1 MGWVHKIYL
10 MVDGNW
16 TELLRGMRLFSSLT
30 EDELAEVGARTAVR
44 EFKKNAVVLHE
55 EDTNEFMYM
64 VLSGKVK
71 VTRSTEEGKETILT
85 LHSAGEFFGEMTLID
100 GKTTPATVSAMEDSL
115 IALISSKDFTALL
128 LTQEKFLNEL
138 LLIFCSRLRDSWSRI
153 EMLNLNNAAQRI
165 RMLLMMLSEESGK
178 KTPEGV
184 TIDIRLTHQNIADMA
199 GLTRETVSRVLEGWV
214 KENAIAIGENRRI
227 RLNPGFIKKDF
238 DNVI

>member
-1 MGWVHKIYL
+1 MKQAHKIYL
-10 MVDGNW
+10 MDEGNLI
-16 TELLRGMRLFSSLT
+16 ELFRGIRLFSSLT
-30 EDELAEVGARTAVR
+30 ENELAEVGARTAVR
-44 EFKKNAVVLHE
+44 EFKRNAVVLYE
-55 EDTNEFMYM
+55 EDTIEFMYM

-71 VTRSTEEGKETILT
+71 VTRITEEGKETILA
-85 LHSAGEFFGEMTLID
+85 LRGAGEFFGEMTLID
-100 GKTTPATVSAMEDSL
+100 GKTTPATVSAIEDSL
-115 IALISSKDFTALL
+115 IALISRKDFTTFL

-184 TIDIRLTHQNIADMA
+184 TIDVRLTHQNIADMT
-199 GLTRETVSRVLEGWV
+199 GLARETVSRVMEGWV
-214 KENAIAIGENRRI
+214 KENAIALHENRLI
-227 RLNPGFIKKDF
+227 HLNPGFLKKDF